1 MLPSAEPLDTHPRWC
16 FYFFIVFSVYTS
28 RERPLRCGSQRYHAM
43 DDTLVPPVAG
53 SCDAVSQDSSP
64 QEAGCVGSEEEQTRD
79 AVRDR
84 EESEAVKLLDEE
96 LAELEQLMR
105 LQRRKVDALE
115 RLRQQWL
122 SGERCVCVS
131 VRVLKLALFTI

>member
-1 MLPSAEPLDTHPRWC
+1 
-16 FYFFIVFSVYTS
+16 
-28 RERPLRCGSQRYHAM
+28 M
-43 DDTLVPPVAG
+43 DETLVPSGTG
-53 SCDAVSQDSSP
+53 SCDAVDLDSSS
-64 QEAGCVGSEEEQTRD
+64 ESGCGGSNEEGKD
-79 AVRDR
+79 AMR
-84 EESEAVKLLDEE
+84 EGSEAVKLLDEE

-131 VRVLKLALFTI
+131 